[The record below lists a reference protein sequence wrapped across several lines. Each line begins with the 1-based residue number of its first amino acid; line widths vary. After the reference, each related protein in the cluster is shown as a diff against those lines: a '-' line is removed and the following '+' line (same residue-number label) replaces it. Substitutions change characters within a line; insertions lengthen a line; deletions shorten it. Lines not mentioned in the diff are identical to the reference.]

1 MLPLVHNVSIDFDS
15 PSIIAPYFRT
25 HKNSLKRFKK
35 TLSAFSKSRRH
46 RRNLLNI
53 MVTVLAWL
61 VEMFGFL
68 LVLIGTHI
76 LGHQNHFVNLL
87 LQTLTNL
94 FYFVLVPSFLL
105 INDTD
110 MKGRFAESDWYD
122 KFLSKINC
130 QYIEQDKDK
139 KEDEGSIA
147 DANSTI
153 EARVEAH
160 QDIEDKIPIDN
171 LANKELDP
179 IAIDPHQVCFK
190 RSKNQINPTDKHKL
204 DDGIHH
210 AHSTNGASNDCE
222 IIDLEAVN
230 KNSS

>member
-1 MLPLVHNVSIDFDS
+1 M
-15 PSIIAPYFRT
+15 
-25 HKNSLKRFKK
+25 KRFKK

-130 QYIEQDKDK
+130 QYIEHDKDK
-139 KEDEGSIA
+139 KEDEESIA
-147 DANSTI
+147 EANSTI
-153 EARVEAH
+153 EARVETH
-160 QDIEDKIPIDN
+160 QYIKDKIPIEN
-171 LANKELDP
+171 LANKESDP
-179 IAIDPHQVCFK
+179 VDIDPHPVCFK
-190 RSKNQINPTDKHKL
+190 RSKNQIKHTDKHKL
-204 DDGIHH
+204 KDGTHH
-210 AHSTNGASNDCE
+210 GTHGTNSASNDCVL
-222 IIDLEAVN
+222 IDLEAVN